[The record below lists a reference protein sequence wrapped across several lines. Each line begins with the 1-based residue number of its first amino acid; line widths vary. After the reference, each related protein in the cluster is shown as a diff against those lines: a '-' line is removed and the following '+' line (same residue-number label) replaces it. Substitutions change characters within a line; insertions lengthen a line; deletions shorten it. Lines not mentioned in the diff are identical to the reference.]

1 MTTLLKMLLTHRK
14 TVIKFAKWIIPALL
28 LLFSI
33 FTYKHNKELEKNLE
47 LAQNNIEAYQGSL
60 QESWQANNVL
70 KLDMQSLS
78 QQKDEVLQKLD
89 SVSKELDIKTKQLS
103 TAATQTQTIYVNNSK
118 PVEGDIIE
126 ILKDTTYSD
135 SLKYNDLTTVY
146 YTIGKDTINIGLDLK
161 NTQYLYVY
169 TTRQYK
175 NKKCF
180 IKRLLTLDFKKVN
193 RYRYQIYNTNDLI
206 NTTDVRVV
214 ESTEK

>member
-1 MTTLLKMLLTHRK
+1 MLLTHRK

-33 FTYKHNKELEKNLE
+33 SMYKQNKKLEQSLE

-70 KLDMQSLS
+70 KLDIQSLS
-78 QQKDEVLQKLD
+78 QQNDKILQQLD
-89 SVSKELDIKTKQLS
+89 SVRKELDIKAKEVA

-135 SLKYNDLTTVY
+135 SLKYNALTTVY

-169 TTRQYK
+169 TTRKYK
-175 NKKCF
+175 NKKCLLW
-180 IKRLLTLDFKKVN
+180 RLLTLDFKKVN
-193 RYRYQIYNTNDLI
+193 RYQYQIYNTNDLI

-214 ESTEK
+214 ESIEK